1 MNGAQDTPCSG
12 AVDIAP
18 TVDYDFDGQ
27 AGATCLRHDCPFFRG
42 HMFDPSQPL
51 PAGKLPLPFLE
62 KLLTRF
68 APNDPRI
75 IVGPRAGE
83 DAAVFDLGDR
93 CLVAKTDPITFAT
106 SEIGWYAV
114 NVNANDVAVMGA
126 RPRWFLATVLLPAGK
141 ATGEMAESIFRQIY
155 EACAAL
161 GVSLAGGHTEITV
174 DLNRPLV
181 SGTMLGEV
189 APDRMLM
196 TAGAR
201 PGDRV
206 LLVKSAPIEGTALIA
221 LEREALLRERGYD
234 AAFICRCQRFLHEPG
249 ISVVAPALIAAD
261 ADGVHAMHDPTEG
274 GVMTGLLEMARGAGV
289 GMNVDLDAIPIAPE
303 GAVLCREFGLDPLGT
318 IASGAVLVSVAEA
331 GAQPLIEKLT
341 SGGYPAATVG
351 WVTEPDAGLVAQRN
365 GERVEWPMFAADEIT
380 KIFA

>member
-1 MNGAQDTPCSG
+1 
-12 AVDIAP
+12 
-18 TVDYDFDGQ
+18 
-27 AGATCLRHDCPFFRG
+27 
-42 HMFDPSQPL
+42 MFDPTQPL

-68 APNDPRI
+68 APHDPRI
-75 IVGPRAGE
+75 VVGPRAGE

-93 CLVAKTDPITFAT
+93 YLVAKTDPITFAT

-141 ATGEMAESIFRQIY
+141 ATGELAEDIFRQIY
-155 EACAAL
+155 EACDAL
-161 GVSLAGGHTEITV
+161 GVSLAGGHTELTV

-189 APDRMLM
+189 APDKMLM

-221 LEREALLRERGYD
+221 LEREAALRERGYD
-234 AAFICRCQRFLHEPG
+234 DEFICRAQRFLHEPG
-249 ISVVAPALIAAD
+249 ISVVAPALIAA
-261 ADGVHAMHDPTEG
+261 AAPGVHAMHDPTEG

-289 GMNVDLDAIPIAPE
+289 GMTVDLDAIPIAPE

-318 IASGAVLVSVAEA
+318 IASGAVLVAVADEGARALVEA
-331 GAQPLIEKLT
+331 LARE
-341 SGGYPAATVG
+341 GYPATVIG
-351 WVTEPDAGLVAQRN
+351 VVVEADKGLTAQRS
-365 GERVEWPMFAADEIT
+365 GRSVEWPLFATDEIT